1 MFDTTLVDAHCHAL
15 TAEDVSPAQFERW
28 CTEADQPHPSGVSAT
43 DGQVGLAIRR
53 WCAPVLDLPTHVPLD
68 TYLAQRAELGGT
80 EVTRRL
86 LHAADLSH
94 LLVDTGLS
102 APGLLGLPDLET
114 ASGAVVSEVVRLE
127 TLAER
132 IAASGTSAAAFGTE
146 FQAELARLAETA
158 VAVKSIAAYRHGL
171 RLTPEP
177 PSKQAVRAATSHWLG
192 SGAGRVDDPVLLRFL
207 LWSGVETGLPVQ
219 VHTGFGDRDLSL
231 SLADPALLQPWLAAV
246 EPTGVA
252 VVLLHCYPYQRH
264 AAWLAQ
270 VYPHVYVDLGL
281 ALTHAGGRAAA
292 VLGEFFELTPF
303 GKLLFSTDAY
313 RLPELSLVG
322 AAVFRHALTDML
334 GSWMADDTMSAT
346 DAQRIATAVGGGNA
360 RRVYGLDAPAAC
372 TNRSGCPQTV

>member
-1 MFDTTLVDAHCHAL
+1 MLDTTLVDAHCHAV
-15 TAEDVSPAQFERW
+15 TAEDVSAAQFERW
-28 CTEADQPHPSGVSAT
+28 CTEADKPHPSGVSAA

-53 WCAPVLDLPTHVPLD
+53 WCAPVLDLPAHVALE
-68 TYLAQRAELGGT
+68 TYLAHRAQLGGA

-94 LLVDTGLS
+94 LLVDTGLG
-102 APGLLGLPDLET
+102 APGLLGLSALQT

-132 IAASGTSAAAFGTE
+132 VADSGTSAAAFGTE
-146 FQAELARLAETA
+146 YQAELAKVAATA

-171 RLTPEP
+171 RLSPEP
-177 PSKQAVRAATSHWLG
+177 PSKKEVRDAASHWLA
-192 SGAGRVDDPVLLRFL
+192 SGAGRVHDPVLLRFL
-207 LWSGVETGLPVQ
+207 LWSGVETGLPIQ

-270 VYPHVYVDLGL
+270 VYPHVYVDMGL

-313 RLPELSLVG
+313 RLPELSHVG
-322 AAVFRHALTDML
+322 AALFRHALRDML
-334 GSWMADDTMSAT
+334 DSWIADDTISAT
-346 DAQRIATAVGGGNA
+346 DAQRIATAVGAGNA
-360 RRVYGLDAPAAC
+360 RRVYGLDAPARADE
-372 TNRSGCPQTV
+372 

>member
-1 MFDTTLVDAHCHAL
+1 
-15 TAEDVSPAQFERW
+15 
-28 CTEADQPHPSGVSAT
+28 
-43 DGQVGLAIRR
+43 
-53 WCAPVLDLPTHVPLD
+53 
-68 TYLAQRAELGGT
+68 
-80 EVTRRL
+80 
-86 LHAADLSH
+86 LHAAGLSQ

-102 APGLLGLPDLET
+102 TPGLLGLPDLET

-132 IAASGTSAAAFGTE
+132 IAASGISAAAFGTE
-146 FQAELARLAETA
+146 FRAELARLAETA

-177 PSKQAVRAATSHWLG
+177 PSAQEVRAATSHWLL
-192 SGAGRVDDPVLLRFL
+192 SGTGRVDDPVLLRFL

-231 SLADPALLQPWLAAV
+231 SVADPALLQPWLAAV
-246 EPTGVA
+246 ERTGVA

-270 VYPHVYVDLGL
+270 VYPHVYADVGL

-292 VLGEFFELTPF
+292 VLGEFCELAPF

-313 RLPELSLVG
+313 RLPELFLVG
-322 AAVFRHALTDML
+322 SAVFRHALTVMFD
-334 GSWMADDTMSAT
+334 GWIADDIMSEA
-346 DAQRIATAVGGGNA
+346 DAHRIATAVAGGNA
-360 RRVYGLDAPAAC
+360 RRVYRLDQ
-372 TNRSGCPQTV
+372 R